1 MVKSC
6 FIEYLMTWGIAQ
18 AITLSEKEVIVIPI
32 LCDLYVH
39 PLDKRLE
46 MKFLNISI
54 FLGVE
59 TR

>member
-1 MVKSC
+1 M
-6 FIEYLMTWGIAQ
+6 FYRIFNDWGIAQ

-32 LCDLYVH
+32 LCYLYVH

-54 FLGVE
+54 FLGVK